1 MTNNVTTMKR
11 LKNIVWIMLL
21 VPVLVTGCIKDDL
34 EDCHNVTIYFQYLAD
49 GDQDVL
55 YQYMDKV
62 DLYVF
67 DEGGHIL
74 GVGTYNQDQL
84 SSFSAV
90 PSFKLTPGKRYKV
103 VAVGNAY
110 DHTKVVNLESETDFN
125 NIYIQDV
132 NWGIDPVTTNHDDN
146 YMGQKEFVMPDGN
159 YVMYHDTVTLYSSHV
174 DVDIEITGLPAPQTR
189 STLPISVR
197 IENSNA
203 QTSFNNEINL
213 DEKGTCYP
221 ELIYDEERGCYRTDD
236 FALFR
241 MDHDGHLDASCCEHE
256 LVLTDSEG
264 NELIRGSIYNFI
276 KRNEEYIDVTKQEA
290 YLPIEINFVETNVT
304 IKLPSWYVEDV
315 EPGWQ

>member
-1 MTNNVTTMKR
+1 MTTMKHW
-11 LKNIVWIMLL
+11 KNIVWIMLL
-21 VPVLVTGCIKDDL
+21 VPVLVTGCIKDDMD
-34 EDCHNVTIYFQYLAD
+34 DCKNVTIYFQYLAD
-49 GDQDVL
+49 GDKDVL
-55 YQYMDKV
+55 AQYMSKV
-62 DLYVF
+62 QLYVF

-84 SSFSAV
+84 SSYTAI

-103 VAVGNAY
+103 VAIGNAY
-110 DHTKVVNLESETDFN
+110 DHTQVVNLTSSTSFD
-125 NIYIQDV
+125 NIYIQDP
-132 NWGIDPVTTNHDDN
+132 NWGVPDPVINHDDN
-146 YMGQKEFVMPDGN
+146 YMGQQEFVMPEGN
-159 YVMYHDTVTLYSSHV
+159 FVVYRDTVTLYSSHV

-189 STLPISVR
+189 GELPLSVR

-221 ELIYDEERGCYRTDD
+221 ELIYDKARGCYRTDD
-236 FALFR
+236 LALFR
-241 MDHDGHLDASCCEHE
+241 MDHNGHLDTDCCEHE

-290 YLPIEINFVETNVT
+290 YLPIEINFNPTEVT
-304 IKLPSWYVEDV
+304 IKLPSWYVEDI

>member
-1 MTNNVTTMKR
+1 MKHW
-11 LKNIVWIMLL
+11 KNIVWMLLL
-21 VPVLVTGCIKDDL
+21 VPVLVTSCIKDEL

-49 GDQDVL
+49 GDKDVL

-84 SSFSAV
+84 KNFSAV

-110 DHTKVVNLESETDFN
+110 DHTQVVNLESSTSFDE
-125 NIYIQDV
+125 IYIQDP
-132 NWGIDPVTTNHDDN
+132 NWGVPDPVTSHDDN
-146 YMGQKEFVMPDGN
+146 YMGQQEFVMPDGN
-159 YVMYHDTVTLYSSHV
+159 YVMYRDTVTLYSSHV
-174 DVDIEITGLPAPQTR
+174 DVDIEIVGWPAPATR
-189 STLPISVR
+189 GEMPLNVR

-221 ELIYDEERGCYRTDD
+221 ELFYDSETGIYHTSDL
-236 FALFR
+236 ALFR
-241 MDHDGHLDASCCEHE
+241 MDYNGELHESHCEHE
-256 LVLTDSEG
+256 LVLCTSDG
-264 NELIRGSIYNFI
+264 RELVRVNILDFLNRY
-276 KRNEEYIDVTKQEA
+276 KEYVDVTKQEA
-290 YLPIEINFVETNVT
+290 YLPIRIEFIETGVT
-304 IKLPSWYVEDV
+304 IKLPEWYVEDV
-315 EPGWQ
+315 IPDWQ

>member
-241 MDHDGHLDASCCEHE
+241 MDYDGHLDASCCEHE

>member
-1 MTNNVTTMKR
+1 MKR
-11 LKNIVWIMLL
+11 LNYIVWMLLL

>member
-1 MTNNVTTMKR
+1 MKR
-11 LKNIVWIMLL
+11 WKNIVWMLLL
-21 VPVLVTGCIKDDL
+21 VPVLVTSCIKDDL
-34 EDCHNVTIYFQYLAD
+34 DDCHNVTIYFQYLAD
-49 GDQDVL
+49 GDKDVL

-62 DLYVF
+62 QLYVF

-74 GVGTYNQDQL
+74 GVGTYDQDQL

-103 VAVGNAY
+103 VAIGNAY
-110 DHTKVVNLESETDFN
+110 DHTKVVNLETETDFN

-189 STLPISVR
+189 SELPISVR

-241 MDHDGHLDASCCEHE
+241 MDYNGHLDASCCEHE

-264 NELIRGSIYNFI
+264 NELIRGSFYNFI

-290 YLPIEINFVETNVT
+290 YLPIEINFVETDVT
-304 IKLPSWYVEDV
+304 IKLPSWYVEDIQ
-315 EPGWQ
+315 PDWQ